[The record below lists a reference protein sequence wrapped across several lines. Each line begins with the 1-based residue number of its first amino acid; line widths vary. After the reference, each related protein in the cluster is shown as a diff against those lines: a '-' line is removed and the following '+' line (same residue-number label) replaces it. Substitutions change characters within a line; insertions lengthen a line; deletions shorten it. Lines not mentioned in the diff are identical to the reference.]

1 MSMQSVGMYNN
12 RIIAQSVV
20 SSHKKQET
28 KEQAVAPKE
37 KNSLFHEQKF
47 LLGAAAVASVAIAG
61 ILIARGRKNV
71 STIVENT
78 SKNPTVP
85 ATHPNNEEVYDSG
98 MKLEFDPIARETED
112 NLRKKITAFFKAF
125 RDGKEP
131 PQEAFKSQIGLYN
144 NPKCDFNSYLD
155 FRMKNVMFLSD
166 KKIPADLREMAPE
179 DVDAVLK
186 FMQDYDK
193 YNIPLRN
200 GENLSNVDEV
210 TRLNRLIDEAI
221 PLEEDVFVLRGV
233 RTQELTGHNK
243 TLSFVED
250 DLDVGDTII
259 DKGFVSTSRTYD
271 TELASVDPLLL
282 ADPLRN
288 SGYIM
293 RIRLPKG
300 TKGLDCRRLAQ
311 VESDR
316 GQNSTFILSSDSE
329 FKITGWDFPRRILN
343 CDYILP
349 E

>member
-98 MKLEFDPIARETED
+98 MKLEFEPIARETED

-131 PQEAFKSQIGLYN
+131 PQEAFKSQIGL
-144 NPKCDFNSYLD
+144 
-155 FRMKNVMFLSD
+155 
-166 KKIPADLREMAPE
+166 
-179 DVDAVLK
+179 
-186 FMQDYDK
+186 
-193 YNIPLRN
+193 
-200 GENLSNVDEV
+200 
-210 TRLNRLIDEAI
+210 
-221 PLEEDVFVLRGV
+221 
-233 RTQELTGHNK
+233 
-243 TLSFVED
+243 
-250 DLDVGDTII
+250 
-259 DKGFVSTSRTYD
+259 
-271 TELASVDPLLL
+271 
-282 ADPLRN
+282 
-288 SGYIM
+288 
-293 RIRLPKG
+293 
-300 TKGLDCRRLAQ
+300 
-311 VESDR
+311 
-316 GQNSTFILSSDSE
+316 
-329 FKITGWDFPRRILN
+329 
-343 CDYILP
+343 
-349 E
+349 